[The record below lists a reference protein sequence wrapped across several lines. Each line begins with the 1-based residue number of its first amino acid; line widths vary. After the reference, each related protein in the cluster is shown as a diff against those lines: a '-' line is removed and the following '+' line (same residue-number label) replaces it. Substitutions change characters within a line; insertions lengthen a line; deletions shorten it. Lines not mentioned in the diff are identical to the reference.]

1 MSELKLISH
10 VADAQTEWRDAIPS
24 LPAVSQGPIHGRRI
38 NGLNKR
44 WMMSLEKTFGLRLG
58 QG

>member
-10 VADAQTEWRDAIPS
+10 VADAQTEWRDAIPY
-24 LPAVSQGPIHGRRI
+24 LPAVSQGPIRGKRI
-38 NGLNKR
+38 NRLNKR
-44 WMMSLEKTFGLRLG
+44 WIVSLEKTFGLRLS